1 MSILSVIGDFVLDI
15 AGNFLKE
22 KALDVATNKSM
33 GLLLDVGGTII
44 DTNDLD
50 PLLDYAPFEWLREV
64 VERMT
69 DSGVEVTEDV
79 YNKLYDIVLD
89 NLPETEL

>member
-1 MSILSVIGDFVLDI
+1 MSILSIIGDFILDI
-15 AGNFLKE
+15 AGDFVKE
-22 KALDVATNKSM
+22 KALDVATNKTM
-33 GLLLDVGGTII
+33 GLLLDVGDVII

-64 VERMT
+64 VDRMT
-69 DSGVEVTEDV
+69 DSGIEVTEDI